1 MEYLDWI
8 VLILTIGGIVAY
20 GSWQGKQ
27 TKQSLKGFLLADREL
42 PWYHILLSV
51 MATQASAITFL
62 SAPGQAY
69 TDGMRFVQ
77 FYLGLPIAMIVLSVT
92 FIPHYYQLKVYTAYQ
107 FLEKRFDS
115 KTRILTSLLF
125 LIPRALSTGV
135 TIAAPSIIL
144 STLLGWDLS
153 WTNAITA
160 AIVTTYCILGGSKA
174 ISYTQMLQMSVVLAG
189 MVMAGVL
196 IIYKLPEEVGLKE
209 SLHIAGKMGKINLID
224 WKFDLNN
231 RYNIWSGI
239 IGGFFLQLS
248 YFGTD
253 QSQVGR
259 YLTGQSVSESKKGL
273 LLNGFL
279 KIPMQ
284 FFILLVGILVFV
296 FYQFNEPPMFF
307 NKNSEAKWVA
317 TKGYE
322 KFEKEKSAIFLAKKD
337 LDIQLIHSLDKP
349 GETSKI
355 KNELQKLQV
364 RQDEV
369 RKEAVAFVNKNEQK
383 IEPQD
388 TNYIFLR
395 FIIDQLPIGIV
406 GFLIAMILLASMG
419 SMASAFGSL
428 TSTSMVDIYQRFL
441 NKNSTNKHYWIVSK
455 LITLGWGILCLIVAQ
470 FAVNMGSLIEVVNIL
485 GSWFYGTILGVFLCA
500 FYLPKT
506 KGSHVFWA
514 ALLAEAF
521 VIYAWK
527 VDLMAFL
534 WLNVLGCLLVMIFS
548 LILQNISSL
557 YQRISSTNN

>member
-1 MEYLDWI
+1 MNIVDWI
-8 VLILTIGGIVAY
+8 VMLGTIGGIVMY
-20 GSWQGKQ
+20 GIYRGKQ
-27 TKQSLKGFLLADREL
+27 SKHSLQGFLLADREL
-42 PWYHILLSV
+42 PWYHVLLSV

-77 FYLGLPIAMIVLSVT
+77 FYLGLPIAMIILSVT
-92 FIPHYYQLKVYTAYQ
+92 FIPNYYRLKVYTAYQ
-107 FLEKRFDS
+107 FLEQRFDS

-144 STLLGWDLS
+144 STLLGWNLS
-153 WTNAITA
+153 WTNALTA
-160 AIVTTYCILGGSKA
+160 TLVTTYCMLGGSKA

-189 MVMAGVL
+189 MFLAAVL
-196 IIYKLPEEVGLKE
+196 IIHQLPEEIGVHE
-209 SLHIAGKMGKINLID
+209 SLLIAGKMGKINLID
-224 WKFDLNN
+224 WKFDINN

-259 YLTGQSVSESKKGL
+259 YLSGQSATASKKGL

-284 FFILLVGILVFV
+284 FLILLVGIFV
-296 FYQFNEPPMFF
+296 YIFYQFQEAPIFF
-307 NKNSEAKWVA
+307 NKNSERLWSQQGNYKQVN
-317 TKGYE
+317 TE
-322 KFEKEKSAIFLAKKD
+322 HHQVFEAKKQQEIELVRAIKSNDAIKTHQLQTSIQD
-337 LDIQLIHSLDKP
+337 LQGKQKELRSQAVT
-349 GETSKI
+349 EI
-355 KNELQKLQV
+355 KKSHAEF
-364 RQDEV
+364 E
-369 RKEAVAFVNKNEQK
+369 E
-383 IEPQD
+383 QD
-388 TNYIFLR
+388 TNYVFLR
-395 FIIDQLPIGIV
+395 FITDHLPVGIV

-428 TSTSMVDIYQRFL
+428 TSTSMVDIYQRFMHTDGS
-441 NKNSTNKHYWIVSK
+441 NQHYWWVSK

-500 FYLPKT
+500 FYLPRT
-506 KGSHVFWA
+506 SGNQVFWA
-514 ALLAEAF
+514 ALVAEAL
-521 VIYAWK
+521 VIYAWYI
-527 VDLMAFL
+527 DLMAFL
-534 WLNVLGCLLVMIFS
+534 WLNVLGCLLVMAFAGIAS
-548 LILQNISSL
+548 LIRPSIKSA
-557 YQRISSTNN
+557 

>member
-1 MEYLDWI
+1 MNIVDWI
-8 VLILTIGGIVAY
+8 VMLGTIGGIVMY
-20 GSWQGKQ
+20 GIYHGKQ
-27 TKQSLKGFLLADREL
+27 SKHSLQGFLLADREL
-42 PWYHILLSV
+42 PWYHVLLSV

-77 FYLGLPIAMIVLSVT
+77 FYLGLPIAMIILSVT
-92 FIPHYYQLKVYTAYQ
+92 FIPNYYRLKVYTAYQ
-107 FLEKRFDS
+107 FLEQRFDS

-144 STLLGWDLS
+144 STLLGWNLS
-153 WTNAITA
+153 WTNALTA
-160 AIVTTYCILGGSKA
+160 TLVSTYCMLGGSKA

-189 MVMAGVL
+189 MFLAAVL
-196 IIYKLPEEVGLKE
+196 IIHQLPEEIGVHE
-209 SLHIAGKMGKINLID
+209 SLLIAGKMGKINLID
-224 WKFDLNN
+224 WKFDINN

-259 YLTGQSVSESKKGL
+259 YLSGQSATASKKGL

-284 FFILLVGILVFV
+284 FLILLVGIFV
-296 FYQFNEPPMFF
+296 YIFYQFQEAPIFF
-307 NKNSEAKWVA
+307 NKNSERLWNQQANYKQVN
-317 TKGYE
+317 TE
-322 KFEKEKSAIFLAKKD
+322 HHQVFEAKKQQEIELVRAIKSNDAIKTHQLQTSIQD
-337 LDIQLIHSLDKP
+337 LQGKQKELRSQAVT
-349 GETSKI
+349 EI
-355 KNELQKLQV
+355 KKSHAEF
-364 RQDEV
+364 E
-369 RKEAVAFVNKNEQK
+369 E
-383 IEPQD
+383 QD
-388 TNYIFLR
+388 TNYVFLR
-395 FIIDQLPIGIV
+395 FITDHLPVGIV

-428 TSTSMVDIYQRFL
+428 TSTSMVDIYQRFMHTDGS
-441 NKNSTNKHYWIVSK
+441 NQHYWWVSK

-500 FYLPKT
+500 FYLPRT
-506 KGSHVFWA
+506 SGNQVFWA
-514 ALLAEAF
+514 ALAAEAL
-521 VIYAWK
+521 VIYAWYI
-527 VDLMAFL
+527 DLMAFL
-534 WLNVLGCLLVMIFS
+534 WLNVLGCLLVMAFAGIAS
-548 LILQNISSL
+548 LIRPSIKSA
-557 YQRISSTNN
+557 